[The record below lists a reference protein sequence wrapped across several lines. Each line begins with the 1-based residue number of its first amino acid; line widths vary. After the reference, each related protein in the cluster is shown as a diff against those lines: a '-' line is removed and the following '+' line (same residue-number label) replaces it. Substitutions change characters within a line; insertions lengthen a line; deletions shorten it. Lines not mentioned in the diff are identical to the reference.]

1 MSTSLE
7 PTMTKPSI
15 RLEMPP
21 GWFYKESY
29 TVLHPDGRANVIVS
43 SEPLS
48 ETMSIT
54 EYTDVQRDL
63 LKEFPGFDERGFEQI
78 DIDGVPGEAWLREFT
93 WTPEGRSPVTQLQVY
108 ALLEGRGY
116 TATATTPSEDMDEL
130 RNVLTDVLYSVV
142 VEATS

>member
-1 MSTSLE
+1 MSTGLE

-29 TVLHPDGRANVIVS
+29 TVLAPDGRANVIVS

-48 ETMSIT
+48 ETTSIV
-54 EYTDVQRDL
+54 EYTDTQRDL
-63 LKEFPGFDERGFEQI
+63 LREFTGFVEHGFEQI
-78 DIDGVPGEAWLREFT
+78 DIDGIPGEAWLREFS

-116 TATATTPSEDMDEL
+116 TATATTPAAEMDDL
-130 RNVLTDVLYSVV
+130 RTMLTNVLYSISVK
-142 VEATS
+142 ATP